1 MGLTRQQ
8 ERVARMLAKGFTLAE
23 SARAVGIG
31 ARQVERWNSPTKGVP
46 GFRARVEQ
54 LKEENPEPEAD
65 EMLRAA
71 LSATKRDGSPDWMVI
86 IAAAKALK
94 MTPPDPA
101 AANGPEVYQVHM
113 PVIYVDRTTNE
124 MVEPTE
130 DEMIEAA
137 GMIEAEYT
145 EIPPDPKTRATAS
158 CHPHRRLTDEHVQP
172 GVQDELLGNES
183 LPNRCSSPSVRAVN
197 RWNLLHI

>member
-1 MGLTRQQ
+1 
-8 ERVARMLAKGFTLAE
+8 
-23 SARAVGIG
+23 
-31 ARQVERWNSPTKGVP
+31 
-46 GFRARVEQ
+46 
-54 LKEENPEPEAD
+54 
-65 EMLRAA
+65 MLRAA

-94 MTPPDPA
+94 MTPDPA

-113 PVIYVDRTTNE
+113 PVIYVDHATNE

-137 GMIEAEYT
+137 GMMEAWYT
-145 EIPPDPKTRATAS
+145 EIPPDRNPRATAS

-172 GVQDELLGNES
+172 GVQDELLRNES
-183 LPNRCSSPSVRAVN
+183 LRTDAAVH
-197 RWNLLHI
+197 RFVP